1 LILSRFFSWFRNSA
15 SRGRLRNTKSSET
28 LGSDKE
34 KFAALEKITGVSIQN
49 QSYYIQALTHRSYLE
64 SNDDR
69 EISNE
74 RLEFLGDSV
83 LSLIVA
89 QFLFEEFPD
98 ENEGFLTK
106 IRAKFVNRNS
116 VSNAAERLGIADFIF
131 IGDNL
136 SRKFI
141 NNSKTVLAD
150 TMEALIGAI
159 FLDSGI
165 EECRKFIFKF
175 LIEPNIQD
183 DDYLVDENYK
193 SQLLEYTQANKIPT
207 PLYEVINEEGPQ
219 HERIFTVRVSVS
231 ENEAGIGKG
240 KNKKTAEQ
248 NAARIALKK
257 ILTPDHVT
265 GK

>member
-1 LILSRFFSWFRNSA
+1 LSRFFSWFRNS
-15 SRGRLRNTKSSET
+15 SSPRQLRNNNSLEISESNSKKLEA
-28 LGSDKE
+28 LGKLLGLS
-34 KFAALEKITGVSIQN
+34 LQN
-49 QSYYIQALTHRSYLE
+49 DSYYVQALTHRSYLE
-64 SNDDR
+64 SNNHR
-69 EISNE
+69 GISNE

-116 VSNAAERLGIADFIF
+116 VSTAANKLGISNFIF

-136 SRKFI
+136 SRTFVK
-141 NNSKTVLAD
+141 NSKTVLAD

-159 FLDSGI
+159 FLDHGI
-165 EECRKFIFKF
+165 EECRKFIYKY
-175 LIEPNIQD
+175 LINPNIKD
-183 DDYLVDENYK
+183 NDYLVDENYK
-193 SQLLEYTQANKIPT
+193 SQLLEYTQANKMPS

-219 HERIFTVRVSVS
+219 HERVFTVRVSVS

-240 KNKKTAEQ
+240 MNKKTAEQ

-257 ILTPDHVT
+257 ILSSD
-265 GK
+265 

>member
-1 LILSRFFSWFRNSA
+1 MGLTIKN
-15 SRGRLRNTKSSET
+15 E
-28 LGSDKE
+28 
-34 KFAALEKITGVSIQN
+34 
-49 QSYYIQALTHRSYLE
+49 SYYIQALTHRSYLE
-64 SNDDR
+64 SNDN
-69 EISNE
+69 IAVSNE

-106 IRAKFVNRNS
+106 IRAKFVNRSS
-116 VSNAAERLGIADFIF
+116 VSNAAIRLGIADFIF

-136 SRKFI
+136 SRNFV
-141 NNSKTVLAD
+141 NNSKAVLAD

-159 FLDSGI
+159 FLDNGI

-175 LIEPNIQD
+175 LIKPNIQD

-193 SQLLEYTQANKIPT
+193 SQLLEYTQANKIPS
-207 PLYEVINEEGPQ
+207 PLYEVIKEEGPQ
-219 HERIFTVRVSVS
+219 HERVFTVRVSVS
-231 ENEAGIGKG
+231 ENEVGIGKG

-257 ILTPDHVT
+257 ILTPDRVT
-265 GK
+265 DK